1 MNHAFAVHVIQRIE
15 HLVQEEPTS
24 IFAHGA
30 HSLAQI
36 EEESSLN
43 ELHHNKDKVFDDSAG
58 WFHNCPCITIFMHL
72 DNSKVVEI
80 LENCNLVVD
89 GKNGVTVSAKELFL
103 QDFDGTVV
111 VAS

>member
-1 MNHAFAVHVIQRIE
+1 MDK
-15 HLVQEEPTS
+15 
-24 IFAHGA
+24 
-30 HSLAQI
+30 
-36 EEESSLN
+36 
-43 ELHHNKDKVFDDSAG
+43 LHHNVDKVFDDSAG

-80 LENCNLVVD
+80 FEDGNLVVD

-111 VAS
+111 VASKLFTEVDLRSLALSERL